1 MLPLRDC
8 GLSRM
13 RNLDF
18 GGYEMGEFVRHRH
31 VPHTLAQM
39 NFRFA
44 HGDALNE
51 MVAFQKHFEVFSS
64 KHPARRSFSL
74 VNVAPHDERERRG
87 FFRYLDR
94 LKDVGSNVAGLNG
107 HDALVATL
115 KKNLESKNPQPV
127 HFAVHVD
134 PRGNQ
139 KVKVSTSSPV
149 AFSKV
154 KYLTISLPTLPEK

>member
-1 MLPLRDC
+1 
-8 GLSRM
+8 
-13 RNLDF
+13 
-18 GGYEMGEFVRHRH
+18 MGEFVKHRH

-51 MVAFQKHFEVFSS
+51 MVAFQKHFEVFSN
-64 KHPARRSFSL
+64 KHPVKRSFSL

-94 LKDVGSNVAGLNG
+94 LKNVGSNVAGLDG
-107 HDALVATL
+107 HAALVTTL
-115 KKNLESKNPQPV
+115 KKNLESKTPLPV
-127 HFAVHVD
+127 HFTVSRRSARRPEGEGVD
-134 PRGNQ
+134 FEAL
-139 KVKVSTSSPV
+139 V

-154 KYLTISLPTLPEK
+154 KYLTISLPTFLPEA

>member
-1 MLPLRDC
+1 M
-8 GLSRM
+8 GL
-13 RNLDF
+13 
-18 GGYEMGEFVRHRH
+18 FVKHRH

-51 MVAFQKHFEVFSS
+51 MVAFQKHFDVFSQ
-64 KHPARRSFSL
+64 KHPAKRSFSL

-94 LKDVGSNVAGLNG
+94 LKHVGSNVGRLDG
-107 HDALVATL
+107 HAALVTTL
-115 KKNLESKNPQPV
+115 KKNLESKTPMPV

-134 PRGNQ
+134 PRGSQ
-139 KVKVSTSSPV
+139 KVKVSTSTPV

-154 KYLTISLPTLPEK
+154 KYLTISLPTLPE